1 MEVDDATVYPSVS
14 IIVRVRVCIG
24 ACVCMHFYSACMARG
39 SCFRLQLVRPR
50 NRSRI
55 LARGELGLQV
65 AYGTGLG
72 ESDISDPFTP
82 ILRPLRCYI
91 FSVGSRC
98 HGIVIPLPPSPLLS
112 HA

>member
-1 MEVDDATVYPSVS
+1 MEVDDATVCPSISVA
-14 IIVRVRVCIG
+14 VRVCACIG

-65 AYGTGLG
+65 AYGAGLG
-72 ESDISDPFTP
+72 
-82 ILRPLRCYI
+82 
-91 FSVGSRC
+91 GK
-98 HGIVIPLPPSPLLS
+98 
-112 HA
+112 